1 MQVKFT
7 KSGANEIVGGFS
19 PGDVARVSDA
29 MGKHLVEDAKV
40 AVYVEAPKQVKEDA
54 PAVLSLKKKD
64 KNK

>member
-40 AVYVEAPKQVKEDA
+40 AVYVDAPKQEKQDA
-54 PAVLSLKKKD
+54 PAVLTLKKKD

>member
-29 MGKHLVEDAKV
+29 MAKHLVEDAKV
-40 AVYVEAPKQVKEDA
+40 AVYVESKEKEA
-54 PAVLSLKKKD
+54 EKTAESKVLKLKK
-64 KNK
+64 NK